1 MVDLLK
7 DFNEKK
13 FLYKD
18 ETYKV
23 IGACMEVHKILGKGL
38 LEVVYKDAMEIE
50 FGAKSIPYQREKKFE
65 IKYKDVLLNHCFYS
79 DFVAFD
85 KIIVEIKAQKNGIGE
100 ENEKQLI
107 NYLAI
112 AKFKV
117 GLLINFGED
126 SLVYKRIAL

>member
-38 LEVVYKDAMEIE
+38 LEVVYKDAMELNLEQNQFHI
-50 FGAKSIPYQREKKFE
+50 KEKKSLKLN
-65 IKYKDVLLNHCFYS
+65 IKMF
-79 DFVAFD
+79 F
-85 KIIVEIKAQKNGIGE
+85 
-100 ENEKQLI
+100 
-107 NYLAI
+107 
-112 AKFKV
+112 
-117 GLLINFGED
+117 
-126 SLVYKRIAL
+126 